1 MVDAL
6 HTPGPWHVE
15 NRIHVKAENGWLVAT
30 ASVPSGRVGSW
41 GINPADN
48 ARLIAAAPELL
59 EALGET
65 WRVLRAA
72 GLLNLTNG
80 VQLGQTS
87 WYVKICDAER
97 LSDAAIAK
105 ATGDHP

>member
-48 ARLIAAAPELL
+48 ARLIAAAPDLL
-59 EALGET
+59 AALIAARNTLAGCGMPSI
-65 WRVLRAA
+65 AA
-72 GLLNLTNG
+72 G
-80 VQLGQTS
+80 
-87 WYVKICDAER
+87 IC
-97 LSDAAIAK
+97 DAAIAK
-105 ATGDHP
+105 ATATHSTGEA